1 MRTTRLV
8 GIDLAYVISLLG
20 TMAFSLFIVIG
31 DRLIYL
37 SHEHFFPF
45 LDVFPALFLFLNGL
59 TTTLTLRDR
68 RISSSKL
75 FSFTS
80 KKGSILLIVGLL
92 LTPVWGVNIFV
103 CAGIFYMIAPFIVR
117 YSTPILVVLGIL
129 IALAAI
135 ATLNFGV
142 LTFVQFSTIELSGSG
157 IKEFMGFFLYNG
169 YFSILPWAT
178 FFLAGLVIGRSH
190 LQIKSLI
197 GPSNMIAFVLIFSG
211 YFVQKLTANY
221 YINREIL
228 AIEGNIFLLQHK
240 MYLPGFILYTTG
252 VCFLLT
258 NLCIYVLTNLEN
270 KKYINLL
277 NAISGAKYSIYTLHL
292 LLGVITIK
300 IFTSESFSNKYV
312 LVFYILV
319 NIYFSIWVILQ
330 WKKKVTDLGP
340 IEWIMK
346 RLSSSV
352 RN

>member
-20 TMAFSLFIVIG
+20 TMAFGLFIVIG

-37 SHEHFFPF
+37 SHDHYFPF
-45 LDVFPALFLFLNGL
+45 LDIFPALFLFLNGL

-68 RISSSKL
+68 RISSTKL

-80 KKGSILLIVGLL
+80 KKGSILLIIGLL
-92 LTPVWGVNIFV
+92 LSPLWPVNIFV
-103 CAGIFYMIAPFIVR
+103 CAGVFYMFAPFVAR
-117 YSTPILVVLGIL
+117 YSTPILVVLGVL
-129 IALAAI
+129 IGLAAI

-142 LTFVQFSTIELSGSG
+142 LSFVKYSTIELSGSG
-157 IKEFMGFFLYNG
+157 IKDFLGFFLFNG
-169 YFSILPWAT
+169 YFSILPWAA

-190 LQIKSLI
+190 LQMKSLL
-197 GPSNMIAFVLIFSG
+197 GPSNMIAFILIFSG
-211 YFVQKLTANY
+211 YFLQKLTADY

-228 AIEGNIFLLQHK
+228 PVEGNIFLLNYK
-240 MYLPGFILYTTG
+240 MYLPGFILYATG
-252 VCFLLT
+252 ICFLFI
-258 NLCIYVLTNLEN
+258 NLCIYALNNVEN
-270 KKYINLL
+270 KKYMNLL
-277 NAISGAKYSIYTLHL
+277 NAISGAKYSIYTWHL
-292 LLGVITIK
+292 VLGIITRK
-300 IFTSESFSNKYV
+300 IFTSESFSNKY
-312 LVFYILV
+312 LLLAYILM
-319 NIYFSIWVILQ
+319 NMYFSVWAILQ